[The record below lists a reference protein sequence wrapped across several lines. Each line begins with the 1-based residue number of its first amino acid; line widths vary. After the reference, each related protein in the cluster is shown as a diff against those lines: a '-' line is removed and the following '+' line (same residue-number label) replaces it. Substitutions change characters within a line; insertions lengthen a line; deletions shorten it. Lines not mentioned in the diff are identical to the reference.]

1 MQRKKT
7 TATSQE
13 WKNCFV
19 LSLEAIASTI
29 DTTVKTTP
37 VAPAIRGR
45 RAQPLPGWMT
55 NWSRRTMR
63 GP

>member
-19 LSLEAIASTI
+19 LSFEPIASTI
-29 DTTVKTTP
+29 DRAVKTTP
-37 VAPAIRGR
+37 TRPAINGR
-45 RAQPLPGWMT
+45 RAQALPGRMT
-55 NWSRRTMR
+55 S
-63 GP
+63 